1 MMNPEIWRLVKHDT
15 WKTNPISI
23 TVKRPGVHSTTI
35 ANFPT
40 RATIT
45 PEDSY
50 AYARMMV
57 CAPEMVELL
66 RRFVGWYSNRY
77 EGSDMVMP
85 IKNQPPEI
93 QDAMRLLEKV
103 TDETGVIEGLMR
115 KPR

>member
-23 TVKRPGVHSTTI
+23 ITRRPGVNSTTI
-35 ANFPT
+35 ANFPA

-45 PEDSY
+45 REDSM

-57 CAPEMVELL
+57 CAPEMIELL

-77 EGSDMVMP
+77 EGTNMVMP

-93 QDAMRLLEKV
+93 QDAMRLIEKA
-103 TDETGVIEGLMR
+103 TIETGLIEGLMR
-115 KPR
+115 TPK

>member
-35 ANFPT
+35 ANFPA
-40 RATIT
+40 RETIT

-85 IKNQPPEI
+85 IKNHPPEI

-103 TDETGVIEGLMR
+103 TDETGVMEVLMR

>member
-1 MMNPEIWRLVKHDT
+1 MNNPEIWRLVKHDT

-23 TVKRPGVHSTTI
+23 TVKRPGVNSTTI
-35 ANFPT
+35 ANFPA

-57 CAPEMVELL
+57 CAPEMIELL

-77 EGSDMVMP
+77 EGTDKVMP
-85 IKNQPPEI
+85 MKNQPPEI
-93 QDAMRLLEKV
+93 QDAMRLLDKA
-103 TDETGVIEGLMR
+103 TGETGLIEGLMR
-115 KPR
+115 TPR

>member
-35 ANFPT
+35 ANFPA
-40 RATIT
+40 RETIT

-57 CAPEMVELL
+57 CAPEMIELL

>member
-35 ANFPT
+35 ANFPA
-40 RATIT
+40 RETIT

>member
-23 TVKRPGVHSTTI
+23 TVKRPGVNSTTI
-35 ANFPT
+35 ANFPA

-45 PEDSY
+45 PEDSL

-57 CAPEMVELL
+57 CAPEMIELL

-77 EGSDMVMP
+77 DGTNMVMP

-93 QDAMRLLEKV
+93 QDAMRLIEKA
-103 TDETGVIEGLMR
+103 TEETGLIHGLLR
-115 KPR
+115 TPR

>member
-1 MMNPEIWRLVKHDT
+1 MNNPEIWRLVKHDT

-23 TVKRPGVHSTTI
+23 TVKRPGVNCTTI
-35 ANFPT
+35 ANFPA
-40 RATIT
+40 RATVT

-57 CAPEMVELL
+57 CAPEMIELL

-77 EGSDMVMP
+77 EGTNMVMP

-93 QDAMRLLEKV
+93 QDAMRLIEKA
-103 TDETGVIEGLMR
+103 TEETGLIHGLLR
-115 KPR
+115 TPK